1 MDNETRTLLAD
12 LGYINLYVQQLADN
26 IFRHGKVTKADA
38 VFANRL
44 LELSKQVL
52 EKINIKAGPWNA
64 LTEGN

>member
-12 LGYINLYVQQLADN
+12 LGYINLYVQQLADS

-44 LELSKQVL
+44 CVLSGQVVA
-52 EKINIKAGPWNA
+52 EINIKAGPWDA